1 VHGHEA
7 APPPGKGEGRRPRF
21 EVADIFRDQGE
32 VYRHSHA
39 LTAEQRKAIRDIV
52 ACRTAVLGGHLDV
65 CPDCGFN
72 RPAYNSCRNRHC
84 PKCQALKQA
93 AWIEARRERTLPTH
107 YFHVVFTVP
116 QELNALAQRNPV
128 RIYDLL
134 FAAASATLLQLG
146 HDPARLGGLLG
157 VTAVL
162 HTWTRS
168 LLYHPHIHCIVT
180 GGGLAPD
187 GDTWIA
193 TRRRFLFPVKVMGA
207 LFRGK
212 LLAALT
218 QARARGL
225 LTFAGSCADLADDAV
240 FARWKDQLY
249 NKSWVVYSKT
259 PFAGAQQVFNYLG
272 RYTHRVGISNQRL
285 LSVDDRAVC
294 FATKNGATC
303 TLLPLDF
310 IARFLLHVLPSNFVK
325 IRHFGLLAP
334 ANVNTKLHAARRLL
348 TTADPTVAPHVDGD
362 QPPPPPTWRDL
373 LRRLTG
379 IDLARCPACAALL
392 VSCPLPRA
400 FGPSPRAPPGK
411 A

>member
-1 VHGHEA
+1 
-7 APPPGKGEGRRPRF
+7 
-21 EVADIFRDQGE
+21 
-32 VYRHSHA
+32 
-39 LTAEQRKAIRDIV
+39 
-52 ACRTAVLGGHLDV
+52 
-65 CPDCGFN
+65 
-72 RPAYNSCRNRHC
+72 
-84 PKCQALKQA
+84 
-93 AWIEARRERTLPTH
+93 
-107 YFHVVFTVP
+107 
-116 QELNALAQRNPV
+116 
-128 RIYDLL
+128 
-134 FAAASATLLQLG
+134 
-146 HDPARLGGLLG
+146 
-157 VTAVL
+157 VL

-180 GGGLAPD
+180 GGGLGPD

-240 FARWKDQLY
+240 FSRWKDQLY

-285 LSVDDRAVC
+285 LSVDDRAVR
-294 FATKNGATC
+294 FATKNGGTC
-303 TLLPLDF
+303 TLRPVDF
-310 IARFLLHVLPSNFVK
+310 ITRFLLHVLPSNFVK

-334 ANVNTKLHAARRLL
+334 SNVNAKLQAARRLL
-348 TTADPTVAPHVDGD
+348 TATDPAVAPHVDGD
-362 QPPPPPTWRDL
+362 QPPSPATWRDL
-373 LRRLTG
+373 FRRLTG

-392 VSCPLPRA
+392 VSCPLPRT
-400 FGPSPRAPPGK
+400 FGPPPRGPPGD